1 MSNLIN
7 LLDTYKGEKREL
19 YPLTPSQM
27 GVYLSCMHNPKGTMY
42 NIPCTYVFDSGSL
55 DTDRLINAV
64 RKAVDN
70 HPVMKIFIDNSTG
83 SPMMKPRDSV
93 EFDIPVVQVNNLEQA
108 GKDFVKPFDLE
119 KDILFRFAVFECGDK
134 SMFAMDFHHIISDG
148 TSVSVICNDIALAY
162 DGKELEPEKFSQL
175 DLSVFEEKL
184 EETEEYQ
191 KSKNYYDSIFSAVE
205 SKSEITED
213 FAENSEVEDKPNGSF
228 ELSTNGKF
236 SVEDVRNFALAN
248 QITPYTVFLGAY
260 EYAVAKFTN
269 QSETTVCTVTHGRFD
284 KQLKN
289 TVGMIVRTL
298 PIHANIDE
306 EDTVSDYLKKIRRN
320 IKETVANDWFPFM
333 KLASDYDLSAD
344 IMLAYQADIFNTFK
358 IGGQALKLKLVP
370 LKSAISKLNVMVFE
384 SETDFELRFE
394 YRNDL
399 FKEETIRSFA
409 DSFLKIVEQF
419 LKKSKLCE
427 VELVN
432 ENQLAELDNFN
443 KTEFPFD
450 DSKTVVDLF
459 EEQ

>member
-1 MSNLIN
+1 MAYTRPLLRVATFSSSAMVEVSNWE
-7 LLDTYKGEKREL
+7 GEEFSSVKL
-19 YPLTPSQM
+19 P
-27 GVYLSCMHNPKGTMY
+27 
-42 NIPCTYVFDSGSL
+42 
-55 DTDRLINAV
+55 INAPSSTQFTGRRV
-64 RKAVDN
+64 LASIQYWDMM
-70 HPVMKIFIDNSTG
+70 PFIEG
-83 SPMMKPRDSV
+83 V
-93 EFDIPVVQVNNLEQA
+93 
-108 GKDFVKPFDLE
+108 VKPFDLE
-119 KDILFRFAVFECGDK
+119 KDILFRFAIFECGDK
-134 SMFAMDFHHIISDG
+134 SMFAMDLHHIISDG

-289 TVGMIVRTL
+289 TVGMMVRTL

-306 EDTVSDYLKKIRRN
+306 EDTVSDHLKKIRRN

-333 KLASDYDLSAD
+333 FLR
-344 IMLAYQADIFNTFK
+344 IFFEVVRNCYISSSIF
-358 IGGQALKLKLVP
+358 ALRLG
-370 LKSAISKLNVMVFE
+370 NVKPSCRPYF
-384 SETDFELRFE
+384 
-394 YRNDL
+394 
-399 FKEETIRSFA
+399 
-409 DSFLKIVEQF
+409 
-419 LKKSKLCE
+419 
-427 VELVN
+427 
-432 ENQLAELDNFN
+432 
-443 KTEFPFD
+443 
-450 DSKTVVDLF
+450 
-459 EEQ
+459 

>member
-70 HPVMKIFIDNSTG
+70 HPIMKIFIDSSTG

-162 DGKELEPEKFSQL
+162 DGKKLEPEKFSQL

-236 SVEDVRNFALAN
+236 SVEGVRNFALAN

-289 TVGMIVRTL
+289 TVGMMVRTL

-306 EDTVSDYLKKIRRN
+306 EDTVSDYLKKNTQEHKGNSCKRLVSVY
-320 IKETVANDWFPFM
+320 ETCV
-333 KLASDYDLSAD
+333 
-344 IMLAYQADIFNTFK
+344 
-358 IGGQALKLKLVP
+358 
-370 LKSAISKLNVMVFE
+370 
-384 SETDFELRFE
+384 
-394 YRNDL
+394 
-399 FKEETIRSFA
+399 
-409 DSFLKIVEQF
+409 
-419 LKKSKLCE
+419 
-427 VELVN
+427 
-432 ENQLAELDNFN
+432 
-443 KTEFPFD
+443 
-450 DSKTVVDLF
+450 
-459 EEQ
+459 